1 MAKPSSAKTR
11 RRTSKVRRTKS
22 KSRRGGGPKGPNAS
36 YWSAYGA
43 PYLPSIIRSSSS
55 IADIRDL
62 GGPKATRFND
72 MKQLEKDL
80 IQLRTTLELEVK
92 DPVTVAQMVNEEKH
106 RRLAIIN
113 HNYPAT
119 SSRFGN
125 MFSSSMARMSGIFKP
140 RDVVYTIA
148 ELTFP
153 HDHRH
158 DNMSELMKGLKPR
171 SIEQLKEAFKR
182 DPKNITRITK
192 KPNGDIFI
200 SYRNSHPLLGDR
212 ASTMIQA
219 PLNED

>member
-22 KSRRGGGPKGPNAS
+22 RRGGGPKGPNAS
-36 YWSAYGA
+36 YWNAYSD
-43 PYLPSIIRSSSS
+43 PYLPPIISSSLS
-55 IADIRDL
+55 IAAIHDL
-62 GGPKATRFND
+62 GGPKATRNNA
-72 MKQLEKDL
+72 MKRLEKDL
-80 IQLRTTLELEVK
+80 IHLRAKLELENK
-92 DPVTVAQMVNEEKH
+92 DPVTVTQMVNDENH

-140 RDVVYTIA
+140 PRDVYTIA

-158 DNMSELMKGLKPR
+158 DNMSELMKGLKPK

-182 DPKNITRITK
+182 DLKNITRITK

-200 SYRNSHPLLGDR
+200 SYRNSHPLLGAR